1 MRNGKAILRM
11 VLWGL
16 VLPRDKSLVASLRF
30 MSDATSVVETR
41 NQAVFS
47 NILSGE
53 LSFRQWNPE
62 LSIICSL
69 FSPLLGSSE

>member
-41 NQAVFS
+41 KPSRIFQHLKWRVVF
-47 NILSGE
+47 
-53 LSFRQWNPE
+53 
-62 LSIICSL
+62 
-69 FSPLLGSSE
+69 